1 MQRKNGLESKACHSD
16 ENAVLKHRKELRT
29 ATHSKFEQPE
39 IVMEPPHGW
48 LNLRLRELWLYHELL
63 YFFIW
68 RDLKVR
74 YKQTLLGA
82 AWAILQPVMTM
93 IVFSIIFGK
102 LANII
107 PPEGIPYPVFAYA
120 ALLPWQLF
128 SGALANASSSLV
140 SNQSMVTKVYFPRI
154 LLPLA
159 SILSG
164 LVDFGIAFIVL
175 LGLMVYYHITL
186 TWAVLFLPLF
196 TLLALVTA
204 MAVGLWL
211 SAFNVKYRDFKY
223 VVPFLLQFW
232 MYATPIAYPS
242 TLIPEK
248 WRLIFGLNPM
258 AGVVGGFRWALL
270 GMKAEVTPLL
280 FIAIFIVVILLTGG
294 LIYFQ
299 RMEQTFADVI

>member
-1 MQRKNGLESKACHSD
+1 M
-16 ENAVLKHRKELRT
+16 KHRNKIKT
-29 ATHSKFEQPE
+29 TPHSQFEQSE

-48 LNLRLRELWLYHELL
+48 LDLNLRQLWFYRELL

-93 IVFSIIFGK
+93 VIFSIIFGK
-102 LANII
+102 LANIK
-107 PPEGIPYPVFAYA
+107 PPEGIPYPVFSYA

-140 SNQSMVTKVYFPRI
+140 NNQSMVTKVYFPRI
-154 LLPLA
+154 LLPMA
-159 SILSG
+159 STMSG

-175 LGLMVYYHITL
+175 LGLMIYYHITP

-196 TLLALVTA
+196 TLLALA
-204 MAVGLWL
+204 SALAVGLWL

-223 VVPFLLQFW
+223 VIPFLLQFW

-270 GMKAEVTPLL
+270 GMNAEVAPLL
-280 FIAIFIVVILLTGG
+280 IIAVIIVVILLLSG

>member
-1 MQRKNGLESKACHSD
+1 MNNLINPTSSQS
-16 ENAVLKHRKELRT
+16 EL
-29 ATHSKFEQPE
+29 PE
-39 IVMEPPHGW
+39 IVLEPPHGW
-48 LNLRLRELWLYHELL
+48 LDLRLRQLWFYRELL

-74 YKQTLLGA
+74 YKQTVLGA
-82 AWAILQPVMTM
+82 TWAILQPVLTM
-93 IVFSIIFGK
+93 IVFSIVFGK
-102 LANII
+102 LANIK
-107 PPEGIPYPVFAYA
+107 PPDGIPYPVFSYA

-140 SNQSMVTKVYFPRI
+140 INQSLVTKVYFPRI

-159 SILSG
+159 SVLSG

-175 LGLMVYYHITL
+175 LGLMIYYHITP

-196 TLLALVTA
+196 ILLALATA
-204 MAVGLWL
+204 LAVSLWL

-223 VVPFLLQFW
+223 MIPFLLQFW

-248 WRLIFGLNPM
+248 WRLVFGLNPM

-270 GMKAEVTPLL
+270 GMKAEVAPLL
-280 FIAIFIVVILLTGG
+280 ILAVIIVVILLTSG

>member
-1 MQRKNGLESKACHSD
+1 MQRNRHLESKKS
-16 ENAVLKHRKELRT
+16 KHDDVPVMMQRNKARIST
-29 ATHSKFEQPE
+29 NSHFKQPE
-39 IVMEPPHGW
+39 VVLEPPHGW
-48 LNLRLRELWLYHELL
+48 LDLRLRQLWIYRELL
-63 YFFIW
+63 FFFVW

-93 IVFSIIFGK
+93 IVFSIIFGR
-102 LANII
+102 LVNIK
-107 PPEGIPYPVFAYA
+107 PGNDIPYPIFAYA
-120 ALLPWQLF
+120 GLLPWQLF
-128 SGALANASSSLV
+128 SGALSSASASLV
-140 SNQSMVTKVYFPRI
+140 SNQSMITKVYFPRL

-186 TWAVLFLPLF
+186 TWSVLFLPLF
-196 TLLALVTA
+196 MLLAMITA
-204 MAVGLWL
+204 LAVGLWL
-211 SAFNVKYRDFKY
+211 SSFNVRYRDFKY

-232 MYATPIAYPS
+232 MYATPVAYPS

-258 AGVVGGFRWALL
+258 AGVVDGFRWALL
-270 GMKAEVTPLL
+270 GQETEIAPLL
-280 FIAIFIVVILLTGG
+280 IVGVIIVIILLVSG

>member
-1 MQRKNGLESKACHSD
+1 MKPMNHLLNTKDSK
-16 ENAVLKHRKELRT
+16 L
-29 ATHSKFEQPE
+29 EQPE
-39 IVMEPPHGW
+39 IVLEPPRDW
-48 LNLRLRELWLYHELL
+48 LNLRLRQLWLYRELL
-63 YFFIW
+63 YFFVW

-82 AWAILQPVMTM
+82 AWAILQPVLTM
-93 IVFSIIFGK
+93 IIFSIIFGK
-102 LANII
+102 LANIK
-107 PPEGIPYPVFAYA
+107 PPEGIPYPIFSYA

-128 SGALANASSSLV
+128 SGALSNASGSLV
-140 SNQSMVTKVYFPRI
+140 TNQSLVTKVYFPRI

-159 SILSG
+159 SVLSG
-164 LVDFGIAFIVL
+164 MVDFAIAFIVL
-175 LGLMVYYHITL
+175 LGLMVYYHITP

-196 TLLALVTA
+196 TLLALATA
-204 MAVGLWL
+204 LAVSLWL

-223 VVPFLLQFW
+223 VIPFLLQFW

-248 WRLIFGLNPM
+248 WRLVFGLNPM

-270 GMKAEVTPLL
+270 GMKAEVAPQLI
-280 FIAIFIVVILLTGG
+280 IAVIIVVIILTSG